1 MIKQLKK
8 SNLPKINFIYSLFH
22 KKKSFYHKKY
32 YVLPQICAKTLNFCG
47 ITTILCLND
56 ILSKFFKV
64 FRKKREKFLVEK
76 RDLFVERP
84 KIFVLKP
91 FFLHKPGFP
100 VLNINN
106 NSNNFCFCFLIFSK
120 FGIIFPIFGVNL
132 SFPWEI
138 SSFFWVKFSF

>member
-1 MIKQLKK
+1 MTILMIKQLKK

-47 ITTILCLND
+47 ITAIFLCLND

-76 RDLFVERP
+76 REFFVERP

-91 FFLHKPGFP
+91 FFRQCKEL
-100 VLNINN
+100 
-106 NSNNFCFCFLIFSK
+106 LIFAVFLK
-120 FGIIFPIFGVNL
+120 NWPT
-132 SFPWEI
+132 
-138 SSFFWVKFSF
+138 VKWR